1 LRKSPSSRATK
12 KNAPAKDRGCKK
24 VARFKVQVARLKKQS
39 HKDLE
44 IFKRSYAIS
53 LEIYKVSASFPK
65 EERFAITDQLRR
77 SSSSI
82 CANIAEGYGR
92 QLTSN
97 SDFKRFLIIAKGSCQ
112 ETQVWIDYCHDLSFI
127 GSQTAERWAL
137 EYEEISR
144 MLYAFIK
151 QLET

>member
-1 LRKSPSSRATK
+1 M
-12 KNAPAKDRGCKK
+12 
-24 VARFKVQVARLKKQS
+24 KKQT

-44 IFKRSYAIS
+44 IFKRSYAVS
-53 LEIYKVSASFPK
+53 LEIYKASKDFPR
-65 EERFAITDQLRR
+65 EEKYAITDQLRR
-77 SSSSI
+77 ASSSI

-97 SDFKRFLIIAKGSCQ
+97 NDFKRFLIIAKGSCQ
-112 ETQVWIDYCHDLSFI
+112 ETQVWIDYCCDLGFLDK
-127 GSQTAERWAL
+127 QTAQRWRQ

-151 QLET
+151 QLETKLEP